1 MRKKHSSNR
10 AILVLEA
17 PWELDDSDSN
27 RSSVMPFVEGIAKY
41 AGGTEVYHANFYDK
55 SSFGKALDCLCK
67 EKFRNTIVYMAA
79 HGYKK
84 ETGNVK
90 VSDALV
96 LIGIK
101 SRGCNITGVMLGSCF
116 VGENNTTM
124 EACLEGTNLKWC
136 AGYSSSSYWLSGTM
150 IDCSILAHMSQLE
163 GDDFKSRD
171 LIIQTLG
178 SAISNFSS
186 SCPIGEDYQEVSVSL
201 EDSLQ
206 FVVQPAGQGQR
217 ARTVSSEVFSI
228 HRGYQ
233 VEWSE
238 EETA

>member
-41 AGGTEVYHANFYDK
+41 AGDTEVYHANFYDK

-67 EKFRNTIVYMAA
+67 AKFRNTIVYLAA

-84 ETGNVK
+84 EVGNIK
-90 VSDALV
+90 VLEALS
-96 LIGIK
+96 LIGDK
-101 SRGCNITGVMLGSCF
+101 SRECNITGVMLGSCF
-116 VGENNTTM
+116 VGGNNATM
-124 EACLEGTNLKWC
+124 EVCLEGTNMRWC
-136 AGYSSSSYWLSGTM
+136 AGYSSSSYWLKGTM
-150 IDCSILAHMSQLE
+150 IDCSILAHMSQLDAE
-163 GDDFKSRD
+163 DFSSRD
-171 LIIQTLG
+171 LIVQTFAE
-178 SAISNFSS
+178 AISHFSS
-186 SCPIGEDYQEVSVSL
+186 SCPIGEDYRQTSVSL

-217 ARTVSSEVFSI
+217 ARTVSAEVFAM
-228 HRGYQ
+228 HKNHQ
-233 VEWSE
+233 LVMDE
-238 EETA
+238 EETV